1 MGPSR
6 VSFTAIRDRIRRAFG
21 PSCERTSNRSPR
33 HTWPSLKVSRS
44 VPKASK
50 TNATRRRPFASGI
63 IVTVLF
69 SRGPWLYIRIDSNGQ
84 TGYIPRIICSLY
96 RHQLASNENA
106 YYHHRHPLSL
116 SSTDSS
122 PNRDDELDLTMA
134 AAKKNDKYFIR
145 PYQQHEEQQQ
155 RQQQQINRYLSHSTA
170 MLTDQRTYQEHSRK
184 PFVSTLKFDERERRN
199 TCTLPPP
206 LPSTSV
212 VSSRDRRLTFTS
224 NQWPTSTK
232 KPDPVGIHHMNDVST
247 TTHNAAL
254 PARDT
259 DSSSTQDSG
268 YSEST
273 PYFLV
278 QQAVQDLDHASAR
291 TSLSKVCK
299 EFARRK
305 ANGERRFTF
314 D

>member
-1 MGPSR
+1 M
-6 VSFTAIRDRIRRAFG
+6 
-21 PSCERTSNRSPR
+21 
-33 HTWPSLKVSRS
+33 
-44 VPKASK
+44 
-50 TNATRRRPFASGI
+50 
-63 IVTVLF
+63 LF
-69 SRGPWLYIRIDSNGQ
+69 SRGPWLYIRIDSSGQ

-106 YYHHRHPLSL
+106 YYHHRQHPLSL

-134 AAKKNDKYFIR
+134 AKKNDKYFIR
-145 PYQQHEEQQQ
+145 PYQQQEQQQ
-155 RQQQQINRYLSHSTA
+155 HQQINRYLSHSTA
-170 MLTDQRTYQEHSRK
+170 MLTDQHTYQEHSRK
-184 PFVSTLKFDERERRN
+184 QFVSTLKFDERERRN

-224 NQWPTSTK
+224 NQWPASTK

-278 QQAVQDLDHASAR
+278 QQATQDLDHPSAR
-291 TSLSKVCK
+291 TSLSKVCEECGRRVRRATEREREQEYLLLID
-299 EFARRK
+299 EFL
-305 ANGERRFTF
+305 FV
-314 D
+314 